1 MIDRHSFIAE
11 QMLRSKI
18 RKILKQRL
26 SEDKD
31 FYNRMV
37 QEHKFRNSVKK
48 MLTEKKGNPAPHR
61 NTGINVLTSAIKK
74 IIPIIRDDFKT
85 LTTDPEQRKS
95 FRAHLIKGVKNSL
108 APIQS
113 IASAGLD
120 EPVGDGDG
128 DAPES
133 NDLVLPQNGGAELN
147 PQDINER
154 DAGDVDVDVDATQP
168 PELDSA
174 ATDKEEPENPD
185 DEDKPEDEPQSPEDK
200 VIDVD
205 NTFSGPEEEEEE
217 NEFDISNEDATGRN
231 MAVAT
236 LNKIEKNIIDEYSL
250 LDNQND
256 REMFYNYL
264 IINLKLYFNRWEE
277 DLSDMGTNDQPAG

>member
-1 MIDRHSFIAE
+1 MINRNKFIAKE
-11 QMLRSKI
+11 LFRLNV
-18 RKILKQRL
+18 RKILKKRL
-26 SEDKD
+26 NEDKTL
-31 FYNRMV
+31 YNRLL
-37 QEHKFRNSVKK
+37 QEKNFRKSVRK
-48 MLTEKKGNPAPHR
+48 MLNEKKGNPAPHR

-95 FRAHLIKGVKNSL
+95 FRAHLIKGVKNAL

-120 EPVGDGDG
+120 NPVGDGAG
-128 DAPES
+128 DLES
-133 NDLVLPQNGGAELN
+133 NDLVLPQDDYVNQDAEVE
-147 PQDINER
+147 I
-154 DAGDVDVDVDATQP
+154 P
-168 PELDSA
+168 PEDIQEDESNIDVNVDSGA
-174 ATDKEEPENPD
+174 KEKPENPD
-185 DEDKPEDEPQSPEDK
+185 NEDKPEDDPQTPEDK

-205 NTFSGPEEEEEE
+205 NTFSDPDEEEKKEKED
-217 NEFDISNEDATGRN
+217 FDISNEDATGRN

-250 LDNQND
+250 LDNKND

-277 DLSDMGTNDQPAG
+277 DLSDQGTN